1 MFQKVKEKE
10 NSIDMVEGDIRES
23 YLTKDELDEIKLMKE
38 NNYRCEDCPLKHSCF
53 DDEHCPYD
61 GYEMS

>member
-1 MFQKVKEKE
+1 VTEKE

-38 NNYRCEDCPLKHSCF
+38 NKYRCEDCKLKHSCF
-53 DDEHCPYD
+53 DDGYCPYE
-61 GYEMS
+61 GYEMC